1 MMDLIDVNIALQ
13 KWRGREKIHTH
24 IIRTSWASVERPFFF
39 LVVHPK
45 LSAYTGK
52 ASLWKS
58 LPKPPPSLPQ
68 ASPKPP
74 PSLLDELG
82 ICGKASPSLPTIPQA
97 FPKPSPASPSLPEAI
112 PSIPQA
118 SPSVPRYS
126 RKKNCDLQCVHV
138 CVCVCV
144 CVCECVCV
152 CVCAS
157 LSGSL
162 WANYIHN

>member
-39 LVVHPK
+39 LIVHPK

-82 ICGKASPSLPTIPQA
+82 ICGKASPSLPSIPQA
-97 FPKPSPASPSLPEAI
+97 FPKPSPSLPKPPRSIPKHSPSLPK
-112 PSIPQA
+112 PPQA
-118 SPSVPRYS
+118 FPQEELRPAV
-126 RKKNCDLQCVHV
+126 CACV

-144 CVCECVCV
+144 CV
-152 CVCAS
+152 
-157 LSGSL
+157 
-162 WANYIHN
+162 

>member
-1 MMDLIDVNIALQ
+1 MMDLIDFNIALQ

-68 ASPKPP
+68 ASPKPLGRAGHLWKSLP
-74 PSLLDELG
+74 KPPNHSPSIPKAFPSLP
-82 ICGKASPSLPTIPQA
+82 KPPRSNPKHSPSLPKRPQV
-97 FPKPSPASPSLPEAI
+97 FPQEELRPA
-112 PSIPQA
+112 
-118 SPSVPRYS
+118 
-126 RKKNCDLQCVHV
+126 V
-138 CVCVCV
+138 CACVCV

>member
-1 MMDLIDVNIALQ
+1 MSKLRCRCGGAGSRYIHNQDELGICGKAFLILDRAPQIVSL
-13 KWRGREKIHTH
+13 HC
-24 IIRTSWASVERPFFF
+24 
-39 LVVHPK
+39 
-45 LSAYTGK
+45 GK

-82 ICGKASPSLPTIPQA
+82 ICGKASPSLPSIPQA
-97 FPKPSPASPSLPEAI
+97 FPKPSPSLPKPPRSNPKHSPSLPK
-112 PSIPQA
+112 PPQA
-118 SPSVPRYS
+118 FPQEELRPAV
-126 RKKNCDLQCVHV
+126 CA

-144 CVCECVCV
+144 CVNVFVCV

>member
-1 MMDLIDVNIALQ
+1 MMDLIDFNIALQ

-82 ICGKASPSLPTIPQA
+82 ICGKASPSLPSIPQA
-97 FPKPSPASPSLPEAI
+97 FPKPSPSLPKPPRSNPKHSPSLPK
-112 PSIPQA
+112 PPQA
-118 SPSVPRYS
+118 FPQEELRPV
-126 RKKNCDLQCVHV
+126 V
-138 CVCVCV
+138 CACVCV

-152 CVCAS
+152 CVLPFLG
-157 LSGSL
+157 LSGPTT
-162 WANYIHN
+162 YTTEPDH

>member
-1 MMDLIDVNIALQ
+1 MMDLIDFNIALQ

-68 ASPKPP
+68 ASWTSWASVEKPP
-74 PSLLDELG
+74 QASQPFPKHSQSLPQPPQ
-82 ICGKASPSLPTIPQA
+82 ASPKQSQA
-97 FPKPSPASPSLPEAI
+97 FPKP
-112 PSIPQA
+112 PQA
-118 SPSVPRYS
+118 SPGIPARRTATCSV
-126 RKKNCDLQCVHV
+126 CM
-138 CVCVCV
+138 CVCV

-152 CVCAS
+152 CVCVLPFLG
-157 LSGSL
+157 LSGPTT
-162 WANYIHN
+162 YTTEPDH

>member
-74 PSLLDELG
+74 PSLPQASWTSWASVEKPPQASQPFPKHSQSLPQPPQ
-82 ICGKASPSLPTIPQA
+82 ASPKQSQA
-97 FPKPSPASPSLPEAI
+97 FPKP
-112 PSIPQA
+112 PQA
-118 SPSVPRYS
+118 SPGIPARRTATCSV
-126 RKKNCDLQCVHV
+126 CM
-138 CVCVCV
+138 CV

>member
-1 MMDLIDVNIALQ
+1 MDLIDFNIALQ

-58 LPKPPPSLPQ
+58 LPKRPQ
-68 ASPKPP
+68 VFPQE
-74 PSLLDELG
+74 ELR
-82 ICGKASPSLPTIPQA
+82 
-97 FPKPSPASPSLPEAI
+97 PAVCA
-112 PSIPQA
+112 
-118 SPSVPRYS
+118 
-126 RKKNCDLQCVHV
+126 CV

-144 CVCECVCV
+144 CVNVFVCVCV